1 MEDIIQ
7 IAKKIEKAGGRLYL
21 VGGAVRDEI
30 LKRKIQ
36 DKDYCVTGIT
46 KEEFQNLFP
55 EAIQR
60 GKSFPVFDLYH
71 QEFAFARKEKKI
83 GEGHKGFEIECSP
96 NITIQED
103 LARRDITI
111 NSIAKDILTGEMI
124 DPFGGKED
132 IQKRKIKATTD
143 AFSED
148 PLRVYRVARFAAQL
162 EFEVEKN
169 TLEQMKGLKEELA
182 TLSKERVFIE
192 LKKAL
197 TSNKPSIFFRVL
209 KEADVLAVHFY
220 EIKELIGA
228 IQPKEYHPEGDAFE
242 HTMLV
247 LDRGAELTDK
257 LEIRFSCLVHDL
269 GKGSTSKELLPHHYG
284 HEERGVPLVEK
295 LGNRIGVPNVW
306 IKCGKIAAREHMR
319 GGNFYQMTTKKQVEL
334 IERVYPSV
342 LGLDGLQIVVIA
354 DKTSRGV
361 EREVKEFS
369 EIGKKCMQQINGTSI
384 MKKYLLKEGKEINKK
399 LHEERIKW
407 MKSYYNN

>member
-7 IAKKIEKAGGRLYL
+7 IAKKIEKSGGRLYL

-46 KEEFQNLFP
+46 KEKFQDLFP

-83 GEGHKGFEIECSP
+83 GEGHKGFGIECSP

-111 NSIAKDILTGEMI
+111 NSIAKDVLTGEVI

-148 PLRVYRVARFAAQL
+148 PLRVYRVARLAAQL

-209 KEADVLAVHFY
+209 KEALVLAVHFY
-220 EIKELIGA
+220 EIEKLIGA

-269 GKGSTSKELLPHHYG
+269 GKGSTPKELLPHHYG
-284 HEERGVPLVEK
+284 HEERGIPLVEK

-319 GGNFYQMTTKKQVEL
+319 GGKFYQMTTKKQVEF
-334 IERVYPSV
+334 IERVYPTI
-342 LGLDGLQIVVIA
+342 LGLEGLQFVVIA
-354 DKTSRGV
+354 DRTSRGID
-361 EREVKEFS
+361 EEVKDFS
-369 EIGKKCMQQINGTSI
+369 KIGTRCIKEVNGASVI
-384 MKKYLLKEGKEINKK
+384 KKYNIKEGKEIKNK
-399 LHEERIKW
+399 LHEERIIW
-407 MKSYYNN
+407 MKNHYN